1 MNAKQSGTHW
11 LGELHHLT
19 EVDLN
24 KLTPWWPNDTKYRI
38 LRHHGFQ
45 KFNLLT

>member
-24 KLTPWWPNDTKYRI
+24 KLRPGGPMTPSI
-38 LRHHGFQ
+38 GFCAIMVF
-45 KFNLLT
+45 KNSTC

>member
-11 LGELHHLT
+11 LGELRHLT

-24 KLTPWWPNDTKYRI
+24 KPRN
-38 LRHHGFQ
+38 GS
-45 KFNLLT
+45 